1 MIEVINVPVYCFM
14 VHATSSCLFLVV
26 ILWLC
31 NTTTKPFI
39 TVQEYILWTFVLG
52 RVLVETQQIQRTRMT
67 EYLSS
72 MWNIVDIIS
81 LILFVAI
88 IVMRICF
95 YFAFHHFYA
104 TLILDN
110 PEDVSV
116 YTYHTDISKEKYAN
130 YTRDELL
137 AEVTVPKI
145 GAYTEN
151 DLLAVINI
159 IYSINSII
167 ACTRLL
173 PLFEASYSLGPLQ
186 LTMGGMLAD
195 LSKIICLLFT
205 VILAFSL
212 GIAKLYNSRY
222 FYLYV
227 DGNANIVGDKPE
239 LWKETN
245 ATVELYHKLRSIN
258 CLYYDESYSDSNE
271 TPECSFKAGHIQPV
285 LFRE

>member
-1 MIEVINVPVYCFM
+1 MISP
-14 VHATSSCLFLVV
+14 
-26 ILWLC
+26 
-31 NTTTKPFI
+31 
-39 TVQEYILWTFVLG
+39 QEYILWTFVLG

-88 IVMRICF
+88 IVMRVSF
-95 YFAFHHFYA
+95 FFAFHYFYDSI
-104 TLILDN
+104 ILQNTN
-110 PEDVSV
+110 PEVHV
-116 YTYHTDISKEKYAN
+116 YNYYKATASMDESEKN
-130 YTRDELL
+130 EILQELK
-137 AEVTVPKI
+137 VPTI
-145 GAYTEN
+145 GSYTEN
-151 DLLAVINI
+151 ELLAVINI

-195 LSKIICLLFT
+195 LSKVMCLLFT

-222 FYLYV
+222 FYLWV
-227 DGNANIVGDKPE
+227 DGTLSPE
-239 LWKETN
+239 DIDQDDYTPTEAIK
-245 ATVELYHKLRSIN
+245 VLRSIN
-258 CLYYDESYSDSNE
+258 CLYAPDTACAFSGNMIK
-271 TPECSFKAGHIQPV
+271 PNLFK
-285 LFRE
+285 R

>member
-1 MIEVINVPVYCFM
+1 M
-14 VHATSSCLFLVV
+14 
-26 ILWLC
+26 
-31 NTTTKPFI
+31 
-39 TVQEYILWTFVLG
+39 
-52 RVLVETQQIQRTRMT
+52 
-67 EYLSS
+67 
-72 MWNIVDIIS
+72 
-81 LILFVAI
+81 
-88 IVMRICF
+88 
-95 YFAFHHFYA
+95 
-104 TLILDN
+104 
-110 PEDVSV
+110 
-116 YTYHTDISKEKYAN
+116 
-130 YTRDELL
+130 
-137 AEVTVPKI
+137 PKI

-227 DGNANIVGDKPE
+227 DGNANIGNNGPE
-239 LWKETN
+239 LIKEDSDVVQD
-245 ATVELYHKLRSIN
+245 AHKLRSIN
-258 CLYYDESYSDSNE
+258 CLYYDEIYTTNI
-271 TPECSFKAGHIQPV
+271 TVPECNFTSGHILPV

>member
-1 MIEVINVPVYCFM
+1 
-14 VHATSSCLFLVV
+14 
-26 ILWLC
+26 
-31 NTTTKPFI
+31 
-39 TVQEYILWTFVLG
+39 
-52 RVLVETQQIQRTRMT
+52 MT

-95 YFAFHHFYA
+95 YFAFHHFYK
-104 TLILDN
+104 TLILTGN
-110 PEDVSV
+110 E
-116 YTYHTDISKEKYAN
+116 N
-130 YTRDELL
+130 
-137 AEVTVPKI
+137 VTVTVYNYHEYTNLTKDERLSELYVPQI

-227 DGNANIVGDKPE
+227 DGNAIIGENGPE
-239 LWKETN
+239 LVTEDSDNYNVK
-245 ATVELYHKLRSIN
+245 YHHRLRSIN
-258 CLYYDESYSDSNE
+258 CLYYDETY
-271 TPECSFKAGHIQPV
+271 TTIKTPPECDFTSGHILPV

>member
-1 MIEVINVPVYCFM
+1 M
-14 VHATSSCLFLVV
+14 
-26 ILWLC
+26 
-31 NTTTKPFI
+31 
-39 TVQEYILWTFVLG
+39 LG

-81 LILFVAI
+81 LILFIAI
-88 IVMRICF
+88 IVMRISF
-95 YFAFHHFYA
+95 YFAFHQFQSLLGETNSPDSTTPNVYNYYKYLETNGITADDTA
-104 TLILDN
+104 TIN
-110 PEDVSV
+110 Q
-116 YTYHTDISKEKYAN
+116 T
-130 YTRDELL
+130 L
-137 AEVTVPKI
+137 AAIEVPTI
-145 GAYTEN
+145 GSYSEN

-195 LSKIICLLFT
+195 LAKVMCLLLT

-212 GIAKLYNSRY
+212 GTAKLYNSRF

-227 DGNANIVGDKPE
+227 DGDDGGAADKNNY
-239 LWKETN
+239 T
-245 ATVELYHKLRSIN
+245 LRSIN
-258 CLYYDESYSDSNE
+258 CLYSVDQTNIDQNVIGDCGFNHGFID
-271 TPECSFKAGHIQPV
+271 PM
-285 LFRE
+285 LFQR

>member
-1 MIEVINVPVYCFM
+1 MINVPVYCFM

-31 NTTTKPFI
+31 NTTTKPYI

-88 IVMRICF
+88 IVMRISF
-95 YFAFHHFYA
+95 YFAFHTFHDA
-104 TLILDN
+104 LILTGSSN
-110 PEDVSV
+110 VSV
-116 YTYHTDISKEKYAN
+116 YNFHSENQNLNQSESDK
-130 YTRDELL
+130 LL
-137 AEVTVPKI
+137 DRVMVPKI

-227 DGNANIVGDKPE
+227 DGNADLIVDPSNNETKPF
-239 LWKETN
+239 LIKTRN
-245 ATVELYHKLRSIN
+245 DTVEKEHKLRSMS
-258 CLYYDESYSDSNE
+258 CLYWQSYSTMEIDDCMFGKN
-271 TPECSFKAGHIQPV
+271 HIQPV

>member
-1 MIEVINVPVYCFM
+1 
-14 VHATSSCLFLVV
+14 
-26 ILWLC
+26 
-31 NTTTKPFI
+31 
-39 TVQEYILWTFVLG
+39 
-52 RVLVETQQIQRTRMT
+52 MT

-88 IVMRICF
+88 IIMRISF
-95 YFAFHHFYA
+95 YFAFHYFYE
-104 TLILDN
+104 TLILSGVTN
-110 PEDVSV
+110 GISV
-116 YTYHTDISKEKYAN
+116 YSYHTDIKSVNTTVAE
-130 YTRDELL
+130 ELL
-137 AEVTVPKI
+137 IQVTVPKI

-227 DGNANIVGDKPE
+227 NGNADLLPNDQAQLNEIQND
-239 LWKETN
+239 TQ
-245 ATVELYHKLRSIN
+245 HKLRSMN
-258 CLYYDESYSDSNE
+258 CLYYE
-271 TPECSFKAGHIQPV
+271 TYKVAIPPCNFQTNHIQPI